1 MLPQFNPTNA
11 SVIRSRAGPSETSR
25 GPSDVRVNMPS
36 GPLQPLLAHSAHY
49 LALYYLVNVYTA
61 RSSFMKR
68 THFQLDDYK
77 NLCSSLKWNN
87 VINLAR
93 RVFMWRGGQWTH
105 LGLLRVAVDKVSLR
119 DCLRLISRARTK
131 ARWPQQLLTAAVG
144 ASLQLRP
151 LIARYYTHI
160 HTYIHELCKVVE
172 LHNLF
177 TSCT

>member
-61 RSSFMKR
+61 WSSFMKR

-93 RVFMWRGGQWTH
+93 RVFMWRGW
-105 LGLLRVAVDKVSLR
+105 AVDTRGYFVAKFLYVTVCVSLAELAQR
-119 DCLRLISRARTK
+119 AADHSRYLP
-131 ARWPQQLLTAAVG
+131 PQSAPAYSSDLWSQGIT
-144 ASLQLRP
+144 
-151 LIARYYTHI
+151 
-160 HTYIHELCKVVE
+160 HTYTPIYMNFVKYSSYTTYLLLV
-172 LHNLF
+172 LN
-177 TSCT
+177 